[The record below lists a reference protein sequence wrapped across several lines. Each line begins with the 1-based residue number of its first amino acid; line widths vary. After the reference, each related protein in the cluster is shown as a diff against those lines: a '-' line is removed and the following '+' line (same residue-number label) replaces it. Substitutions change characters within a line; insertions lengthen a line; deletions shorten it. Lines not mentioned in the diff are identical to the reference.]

1 MAKRFAFLTGSQ
13 TLGLRRSGWSDH
25 IEIIGGA
32 EPALRG
38 FSDPEYCGGAY
49 RALATS
55 GRSAI
60 LESDLLGVVN
70 VAVVTALEAVGLH

>member
-1 MAKRFAFLTGSQ
+1 MAKRSALLASAR
-13 TLGLRRSGWSDH
+13 TLELRRSGWSDH
-25 IEIIGGA
+25 AQIIGGA